1 MKRVVDNFVKSS
13 FKLFGKTIADDKKQA
28 MINLTKDFYIKI
40 QKKTRDPKIKY
51 QKEATTAEKKKKTN
65 ETTGMSCEKAICLV
79 NSDENESKICITR
92 CDDELVKKIMEPFSQ
107 FQKDKSISTLTYTG
121 HSNNK
126 TDFVDVNGRTYSVKS
141 NIRKNGKVCPQVIGQ
156 PTKRKFI
163 ENVYNPINNV
173 LDQNVSDTEIK
184 QNFFKHTDQYLNLYF
199 QYLFCCDYIIHICIT
214 EKETEFKLIDK
225 MKFIFEKEKITFSNT
240 CENWKEGIT
249 VKYDNVSIGEF
260 QLHRNRDSIK
270 FRLILDNLLTFFK

>member
-1 MKRVVDNFVKSS
+1 
-13 FKLFGKTIADDKKQA
+13 
-28 MINLTKDFYIKI
+28 
-40 QKKTRDPKIKY
+40 
-51 QKEATTAEKKKKTN
+51 
-65 ETTGMSCEKAICLV
+65 
-79 NSDENESKICITR
+79 
-92 CDDELVKKIMEPFSQ
+92 MEPFSQ

-199 QYLFCCDYIIHICIT
+199 QYLFCCDYIIHICIN
-214 EKETEFKLIDK
+214 IN
-225 MKFIFEKEKITFSNT
+225 I
-240 CENWKEGIT
+240 
-249 VKYDNVSIGEF
+249 
-260 QLHRNRDSIK
+260 
-270 FRLILDNLLTFFK
+270 